1 MIVMLGSQKGGV
13 GKTTI
18 AVHLACTWARRH
30 RVLLVDAD
38 PQQAAVAWLTDPAPL
53 EVMPYLA
60 ETGLAAFLE
69 AQVPHHDVVLV
80 DTPPGLGAPLRESV
94 RVANLLLVP
103 LQPSPVDVRAVRLT
117 LELAQVLRGAR
128 LDIRLVL
135 SRVVTGSILG
145 RTVREAL
152 EPYGV
157 PVARTAITQRLVVQ
171 MAAAMGRPVSTYAP
185 ESLAADEFHQLA
197 RELGREVFH
206 GRHEA
211 EDAARGP
218 GAARGGG

>member
-18 AVHLACTWARRH
+18 AVHLACAWARRH

-38 PQQAAVAWLTDPAPL
+38 SQQAAAAWLVEPGPL
-53 EVMPYLA
+53 EVASYTQDA
-60 ETGLAAFLE
+60 GLAAFLE
-69 AQVPHHDVVLV
+69 AQAPHYDAVVV
-80 DTPPGLGAPLRESV
+80 DTPPGLGALLREGL
-94 RVANLLLVP
+94 RAAGLLLVP

-117 LELAQVLRGAR
+117 LELAQVLRGPR
-128 LDIRLVL
+128 LDVRLVL

-152 EPYGV
+152 APYGV
-157 PVARTAITQRLVVQ
+157 PVARTVLTQRMVVQ
-171 MAAAMGRPVSTYAP
+171 MAAAMGRPVGDYAP
-185 ESLAADEFHQLA
+185 DSLAALEFQQLA
-197 RELGREVFH
+197 REIGKEVFH

-211 EDAARGP
+211 EDAARGA
-218 GAARGGG
+218 GAAGGGG